1 MTSSTVWCATALRQ
15 RLFYYTYHTMYKS
28 TDGSAIGRAT
38 MELIHTTSELER
50 NFIRAEEL
58 TEDTKEKY
66 VATDIQDLHR
76 QTTLSLGLALWR
88 KLNDFFNDKEE
99 K

>member
-1 MTSSTVWCATALRQ
+1 MTHNS
-15 RLFYYTYHTMYKS
+15 
-28 TDGSAIGRAT
+28 DGSAIGRAT

-58 TEDTKEKY
+58 TEDTKEKF

-88 KLNDFFNDKEE
+88 RLNDFFDDKDKE

>member
-1 MTSSTVWCATALRQ
+1 ML
-15 RLFYYTYHTMYKS
+15 HKS
-28 TDGSAIGRAT
+28 DGSAIGRAT

-99 K
+99 KR